1 MELSLFEEKQMR
13 MEAGELGA
21 SIALKK
27 LGLIKDEIS
36 EREAFR
42 IYGPAKVRSWNNEKL
57 IRAIKIGSGNSKK
70 TYSKIELDTVKRLEE
85 ERKLK

>member
-1 MELSLFEEKQMR
+1 LIKHNSYGTLTVRGKTNEDGSRGTWSFDCTQ
-13 MEAGELGA
+13 
-21 SIALKK
+21 K

-70 TYSKIELDTVKRLEE
+70 KY
-85 ERKLK
+85 